1 MATKFV
7 SLDKLS
13 LFLDKVKALIP
24 KKTSDIQN
32 DSGFITIDQVPEGA
46 VASTTTPKMDG
57 TAAVGSESAFARG
70 DHVHPSDTTKVD
82 KVAGKGLSKNDFTD
96 VLLEKLNNIEEEANK
111 YVLPAA
117 TAALLGGVK
126 IGANITVGTDGT
138 ISVKSL
144 SWTNIDGRPTK
155 VSEFVNDAN
164 YITAAVSNLSN
175 YYKKSETYTQ
185 DEVNSKIA
193 AIKTITISVV
203 DTLPS
208 TGESNVIYLV
218 PKSGGGTTQNV
229 KDEYIWVA
237 STSSFEKIGDTE
249 IDLSGYWAKADLVE
263 CTDEEIN
270 ALFS

>member
-13 LFLDKVKALIP
+13 LFLDKVKNLIP
-24 KKTSDIQN
+24 KKVSELTN
-32 DSGFITIDQVPEGA
+32 DSGYITLDQVPEGA

-57 TAAVGSESAFARG
+57 TANVGSETAFARG

-82 KVAGKGLSKNDFTD
+82 KETGKGLSKNDFTD
-96 VLLEKLNNIEEEANK
+96 ALLEKLNNIEAEANK
-111 YVLPAA
+111 YTLPVA

-126 IGANITVGTDGT
+126 IGANIEVSADGT

-144 SWTNIDGRPTK
+144 SWTNIDGRPTN
-155 VSEFVNDAN
+155 VSAFTNDAN
-164 YITAAVSNLSN
+164 YITAAVSDLTN
-175 YYKKSETYTQ
+175 YYKKTETYTKE
-185 DEVNSKIA
+185 EVTTLIGQ
-193 AIKTITISVV
+193 IKTIQISVV
-203 DTLPS
+203 DQLPS

-229 KDEYIWVA
+229 KDEYIWTGSA
-237 STSSFEKIGDTE
+237 FEKIGDTE
-249 IDLSGYWAKADLVE
+249 IDLSNYWNKTDLVE

-270 ALFS
+270 ALFN